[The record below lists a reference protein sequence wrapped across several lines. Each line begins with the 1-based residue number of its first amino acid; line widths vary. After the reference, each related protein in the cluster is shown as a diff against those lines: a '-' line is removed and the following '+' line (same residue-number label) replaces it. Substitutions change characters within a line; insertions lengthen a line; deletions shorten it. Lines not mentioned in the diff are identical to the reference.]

1 MSNRTFHLWPFPL
14 FFSSGETEGSF
25 HTTGLQTGFSRR
37 YLLQTGKETP
47 LEALSRILFLREWE
61 KEALHVNHP
70 IIWVFPNGQSKLHH
84 RSAPHT
90 PSLLFHFSFSFSL
103 SPSLIVAVVLL
114 VSVSVADITV
124 AVGNYCSCCFGLF
137 WFVFATAAMFLV
149 PFYCCC
155 CFLLLLLLLS
165 PCFGR
170 AVVLVATVSVV
181 VIVLF
186 LLLFTFFVLLLP
198 SFSLL
203 LL

>member
-1 MSNRTFHLWPFPL
+1 MLTTRSSEFFPTVNQSCTIDLHHTPRPCSFTFPSL
-14 FFSSGETEGSF
+14 FRC
-25 HTTGLQTGFSRR
+25 RR
-37 YLLQTGKETP
+37 LS
-47 LEALSRILFLREWE
+47 LSRLFCW
-61 KEALHVNHP
+61 
-70 IIWVFPNGQSKLHH
+70 
-84 RSAPHT
+84 
-90 PSLLFHFSFSFSL
+90 SLLVW
-103 SPSLIVAVVLL
+103 LILL
-114 VSVSVADITV
+114 LLWATTV

-155 CFLLLLLLLS
+155 CFLLLLLLLLLLLS